1 MYKSRQRTPTKTSP
15 CSRVSSKAVIVGAGI
30 NGLSAAL
37 HLAREG
43 WRVEVLEQ
51 EDSVGGHCRSASLFP
66 GTISDTGAAAFPF
79 GAQTLD
85 AQWVRPVYPVA
96 HPLGRSAALID
107 ALGTDQETWNRLHL
121 PIAQQIDKHL
131 ANILGPGMLHIP
143 PHPVEL
149 ARFGARGFLPATTL
163 ANLVFRTPEAKALF
177 VGNAVHSIT
186 PPSYPLTAA
195 FGVLFGALAHV
206 NGWPVAR
213 GGAQT
218 VADSLAAAAQ
228 RAGVVIRT
236 GVKVRE
242 LPEADAVVLNMT
254 AHKATRFGARPLAPG
269 PGVFKVDWLLKE
281 PVPWYDTRVGH
292 AGTVHVGGS
301 AEDIAHAERQVAR
314 GVMPQR
320 PFVMVCQQ
328 FAADPSRGATLWTYA
343 HVPNGYSGDATEL
356 IARQIERFAPGFRD
370 VVQDRHVTGYIEDIA
385 GGRMNAR
392 QLIVRHPYRV
402 RDGVYLASGSTAP
415 GAGVHGMAGYWA
427 AEAILK
433 ARRKSR

>member
-1 MYKSRQRTPTKTSP
+1 MSN
-15 CSRVSSKAVIVGAGI
+15 KAVVVGAGI

-37 HLAREG
+37 HLARAG

-51 EDSVGGHCRSASLFP
+51 EDTIGGHCRSASYFP
-66 GTISDTGAAAFPF
+66 GTLSDVGAAAFPF
-79 GAQTLD
+79 AAQTLD
-85 AQWVRPVYPVA
+85 AQWLRPTHPVA

-107 ALGTDQETWNRLHL
+107 ALGPDQETWNRLHL
-121 PIAQQIDKHL
+121 PIARQIDKHL
-131 ANILGPGMLHIP
+131 ANILGPGLLRIP
-143 PHPVEL
+143 PHPVEMV
-149 ARFGARGFLPATTL
+149 RFGARGFLPATTL
-163 ANLVFRTPEAKALF
+163 ANLVFRTREAKALF

-186 PPSYPLTAA
+186 PPGNLLTAA

-206 NGWPVAR
+206 NGWPVAG

-218 VADSLAAAAQ
+218 VADALAVAAQ

-242 LPEADAVVLNMT
+242 LPEADAVLLNMT
-254 AHKATRFGARPLAPG
+254 ARQAAGFGARPLTPG

-281 PVPWYDTRVGH
+281 PVPWYDTQVGQ

-301 AEDIAHAERQVAR
+301 AEEIAHAERLVAR
-314 GVMPQR
+314 GVMPKQ

-343 HVPNGYSGDATEL
+343 HVPSGYCGDATDL

-370 VVQDRHVTGYIEDIA
+370 VVEDIHVTGYIEDIA
-385 GGRMNAR
+385 GGRMNTR
-392 QLIVRHPYRV
+392 QLIARHPHRI
-402 RDGVYLASGSTAP
+402 RKGVYLASGSTAP

-427 AEAILK
+427 AEAVLK
-433 ARRKSR
+433 ALDARRKSR